1 VVTVTDE
8 DRREI
13 RAMIRAEL
21 AELRGE
27 VKRLNVIATHAL
39 IKANDALAATESE

>member
-1 VVTVTDE
+1 MNDE

-21 AELRGE
+21 ADLRAQ
-27 VKRLNVIATHAL
+27 VKRLDVIATHAL
-39 IKANDALAATESE
+39 VKATDALAAKESE

>member
-1 VVTVTDE
+1 VNDE

-21 AELRGE
+21 ADLRAE
-27 VKRLNVIATHAL
+27 VKRLDVIATHAL
-39 IKANDALAATESE
+39 IKANNALAALESE

>member
-1 VVTVTDE
+1 VNDE

-21 AELRGE
+21 VSLRAE
-27 VKRLNVIATHAL
+27 VKRLDVIATHGL
-39 IKANDALAATESE
+39 IKANDALAALEEQ